1 MDQFYSVFKSYATQ
15 FAEIPLFPL
24 LQCVHFT
31 IVNLKLRMEEGS
43 LSFVYAHPMSSWV
56 SSFLSCFAGT
66 TVANFL
72 LGNSLILP
80 LLDVQQI
87 AIMTLIWYLVFC
99 CPLDLFTKI
108 FTLKPF
114 WIVLLVLKE
123 AHRAKNILKGVEL
136 AMPLYPDAWLVMV
149 ATGTAKGAGSR
160 LIRPVVKFVQGK
172 LEPANEA
179 LYPSFV
185 TKLSIVGSIL
195 VIMVQKGILQLFTS
209 EVLLCI
215 ACIGSLLQVI
225 MYLSSAGDP
234 FVYLEKAVAA
244 VLFREPKEKA
254 NTSDTKKKKE

>member
-1 MDQFYSVFKSYATQ
+1 M
-15 FAEIPLFPL
+15 
-24 LQCVHFT
+24 
-31 IVNLKLRMEEGS
+31 
-43 LSFVYAHPMSSWV
+43 SFVYAHPMSSWV

-108 FTLKPF
+108 FMLKPF

-195 VIMVQKGILQLFTS
+195 VIMVQKGILQLSTS

-225 MYLSSAGDP
+225 MYLSSASDP

-254 NTSDTKKKKE
+254 NTSDTKKKRE